1 MVCNEQSQD
10 FLSDFDFEN
19 IDKEIEYVEAMIP
32 TPINQITASDHLN
45 FWKFGYKAI
54 MVTDTAFF
62 RNPNYHTAND
72 TLETLNLEKM
82 QYVVDLAVNAI
93 KQIKKG

>member
-1 MVCNEQSQD
+1 
-10 FLSDFDFEN
+10 
-19 IDKEIEYVEAMIP
+19 
-32 TPINQITASDHLN
+32 
-45 FWKFGYKAI
+45 

-82 QYVVDLAVNAI
+82 QYVVHLVVDGI